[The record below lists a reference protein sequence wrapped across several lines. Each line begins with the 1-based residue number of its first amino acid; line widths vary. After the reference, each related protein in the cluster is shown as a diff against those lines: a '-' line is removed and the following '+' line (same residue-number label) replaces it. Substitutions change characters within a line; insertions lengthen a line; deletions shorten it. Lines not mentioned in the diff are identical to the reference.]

1 MPITKVI
8 DSLTSTCRYCSRKAG
23 VFQRDHPECRQ
34 THQAGWQEMVQL
46 AAQAASAHTF
56 NEAALR
62 QTLQAIAN
70 RSRATG
76 EDIDRALEEGF
87 RQGVA
92 QAMADGI
99 ITRDEEERLRAF
111 RDRLALENSA
121 ADQSAL
127 AELDRAGADRVML
140 EARLAA
146 ISVRDGDGH
155 LQDLALSIRQA
166 GLGQGEANRLLIRA
180 WETAVQG
187 ALEDGLL
194 SLDEENALARYA
206 DHFSLTQ
213 QDLDQNGVQTSLV
226 QAAVLR
232 DVTQG
237 IIPKRQRVNGAVP
250 FNLMKSEQLVW
261 VIQGVDYLETVVRR
275 ERRGSSQGLSIRVAR
290 GLYYRPST
298 FRSRPIEWEET
309 VHADTGMLGL
319 TTKHIYFAGSRK
331 RFRVRYDKIVA
342 LEPFSDGFG
351 IMRDAQTVKP
361 QAFRTGDGWFAYNLA
376 QM

>member
-1 MPITKVI
+1 MI
-8 DSLTSTCRYCSRKAG
+8 
-23 VFQRDHPECRQ
+23 
-34 THQAGWQEMVQL
+34 
-46 AAQAASAHTF
+46 
-56 NEAALR
+56 
-62 QTLQAIAN
+62 
-70 RSRATG
+70 
-76 EDIDRALEEGF
+76 
-87 RQGVA
+87 
-92 QAMADGI
+92 DGI
-99 ITRDEEERLRAF
+99 ITRDKEERLRAF

-121 ADQSAL
+121 ADQGAL
-127 AELDRAGADRVML
+127 AELDRAGTDRVIL

-187 ALEDGLL
+187 AL
-194 SLDEENALARYA
+194 DEENALARYA
-206 DHFSLTQ
+206 DYFSLTQ
-213 QDLDQNGVQTSLV
+213 QALDQNGVQTSLV

-237 IIPKRQRVNGAVP
+237 IIPKWQRVNGAVP

-298 FRSRPIEWEET
+298 FRSRPIEWEEM

-342 LEPFSDGFG
+342 FEPFSDGFG
-351 IMRDAQTVKP
+351 IMRDAQTAKP
-361 QAFRTGDGWFAYNLA
+361 QTFRTGDGWFPYNLA
-376 QM
+376 ANLAQIQG

>member
-1 MPITKVI
+1 MPLTKII
-8 DSLTSTCRYCSRKAG
+8 DPLSSTCRYCGRKAG
-23 VFQRDHPECRQ
+23 MLHRRRHQDCEE
-34 THQAGWQEMVQL
+34 THRTGWQEMVSL
-46 AAQAASAHTF
+46 VTQAAMGHSF
-56 NEAALR
+56 NEAVLP
-62 QTLQAIAN
+62 QSLSAIAN
-70 RSRATG
+70 RSYATD
-76 EDIDRALEEGF
+76 EDVERAL
-87 RQGVA
+87 
-92 QAMADGI
+92 
-99 ITRDEEERLRAF
+99 EERLRAF

-121 ADQSAL
+121 ADQGAL
-127 AELDRAGADRVML
+127 AELARSGADRVML

-146 ISVRDGDGH
+146 ISVRDGDGDGH

-194 SLDEENALARYA
+194 SLDEKKALAKYA
-206 DHFSLTQ
+206 GHFSLTQ
-213 QDLDQNGVQTSLV
+213 QALDQNGAQTSLV
-226 QAAVLR
+226 PAAVIR

-237 IIPKRQRVNGAVP
+237 IIPQRQLASGNVP

-275 ERRGSSQGLSIRVAR
+275 ERQGASHGLSIRVAR

-298 FRSRPIEWEET
+298 FQSRPIEWEEA

-342 LEPFSDGFG
+342 FEPFSDGSG
-351 IMRDAQTVKP
+351 IMRDAQTAKP
-361 QAFRTGDGWFAYNLA
+361 QTLRTGDGWFAYNLA
-376 QM
+376 TNLARMQRR